1 VPLTIQTVR
10 AGPDRTSR
18 PTAVNLFWALERMKQ
33 SIEPDID
40 RLPAK
45 QLNEGLL
52 KEALAIEEEDR
63 QMCREIG
70 RVGAELIGEGE
81 GVLTHCNAH
90 GSAVPIEQRDPREVT
105 HGFGRQTAPDRIKV
119 YNPA

>member
-1 VPLTIQTVR
+1 
-10 AGPDRTSR
+10 
-18 PTAVNLFWALERMKQ
+18 MKQ